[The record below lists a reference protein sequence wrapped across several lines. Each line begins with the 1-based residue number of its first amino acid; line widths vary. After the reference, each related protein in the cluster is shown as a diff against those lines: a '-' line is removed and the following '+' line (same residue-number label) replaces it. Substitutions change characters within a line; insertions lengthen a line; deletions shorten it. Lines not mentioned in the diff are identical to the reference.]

1 MEAKG
6 ALDKQSAPKPAGKGE
21 RGAFSGASVG
31 TCSAATQA
39 HLYGKEGTAWCL
51 QGEAPTPGTSAKPA
65 PTSHQQLEPGK
76 PRGVTLA
83 LRFLP
88 LHLDKVGVGAKTSGS
103 GECPF
108 GDVRSPSTAPPVP
121 PQLPRARCLRGRV
134 PDALHKL
141 RCAAPVRPHLPTHRP
156 ARSGAPQP
164 GAQGPANCWGP
175 RPNGPS
181 TSLGS
186 L

>member
-1 MEAKG
+1 MEKKG
-6 ALDKQSAPKPAGKGE
+6 QPGVC
-21 RGAFSGASVG
+21 R
-31 TCSAATQA
+31 
-39 HLYGKEGTAWCL
+39 
-51 QGEAPTPGTSAKPA
+51 GEAPTPGTSAKPA

-76 PRGVTLA
+76 RRGVTLA

-121 PQLPRARCLRGRV
+121 PQLPRARCLRGG
-134 PDALHKL
+134 AS
-141 RCAAPVRPHLPTHRP
+141 PTP
-156 ARSGAPQP
+156 YIYSGAPHLFARTCRLT
-164 GAQGPANCWGP
+164 AQLARVHRSRGP
-175 RPNGPS
+175 RGPQIAGGHALTAPPLLWVVS
-181 TSLGS
+181 EHAGGNRLAFGAPFVWNLSFGRSRFPL